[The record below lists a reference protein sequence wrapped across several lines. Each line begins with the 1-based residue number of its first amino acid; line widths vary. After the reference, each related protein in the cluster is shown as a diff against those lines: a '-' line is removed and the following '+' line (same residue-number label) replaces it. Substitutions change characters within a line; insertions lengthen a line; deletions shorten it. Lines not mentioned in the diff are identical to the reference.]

1 MTPRQPSDFT
11 SSPHFWPKGC
21 AASAPTLAAWARIR
35 SIKKERPMD
44 LNRLSR
50 FALIVRL
57 VDALRTGESTC
68 PMTPT
73 RRSWPLAD

>member
-1 MTPRQPSDFT
+1 MISRRPNDYT
-11 SSPHFWPKGC
+11 SSPNFWPK
-21 AASAPTLAAWARIR
+21 ASAVSAPTFAAWARIR
-35 SIKKERPMD
+35 SIKKESAMD
-44 LNRLSR
+44 LNRLNR

-68 PMTPT
+68 PMTPM